1 VVTADFTRIEGN
13 YRREP
18 FFAVAAAPDVL
29 LCAMA
34 KDDESPGAT
43 GDEKAA
49 KQTANDGDLLELLLL
64 RAGMALLPIFFRRVT
79 LVEEPPRR
87 RR

>member
-1 VVTADFTRIEGN
+1 MVTADSTRVEAN
-13 YRREP
+13 YCRNR

-43 GDEKAA
+43 GDENAA
-49 KQTANDGDLLELLLL
+49 KQAASDGDLLELLLL